1 MSDIETQRRKIDA
14 YLLENLSA
22 ELDALNRY
30 PIDPYSKWLY
40 VRALEFY
47 WTSSR
52 ALRSLR
58 ESVDQLRGVK
68 KTELPDDLDGE
79 VPEPAQKPQLL
90 IDMTPTV
97 RSGARTGIQR
107 VVREIAR
114 QCALQGLGAPI
125 TIQDDGRFLRRYP
138 VAGLSEEI
146 EPEAGDILLLLDA
159 AWNEAPLYPP
169 AMRRM
174 KEKGGTNVVA
184 IYDILPLLHPPLFN
198 RKVGGDFAR
207 WFDEIVRA
215 SDAAIAISRS
225 TAESVVDYLSAAP
238 SGKPLR
244 VGWWPLG
251 ADFSKS
257 AKGAPSAKAHRIAEG
272 APYFLSVG
280 TLEPRKAYPAALGA
294 FERLWAKGVDIGYTI
309 VGRPGWNTT
318 ALQERLRTHPE
329 AGRRLNWLDQASD
342 ADLHLLYEKARGT
355 VNASVAEGFGLPV
368 VEAAMHGAP
377 VIASD
382 IPIFR
387 EVGGSGARYFD
398 LLAPESLAAAIEAT
412 LAEPRR
418 SPQIA
423 TIGWRESAAEM
434 VRVIRQADYPL
445 RGT

>member
-1 MSDIETQRRKIDA
+1 MSDIETRRRKIDA

-30 PIDPYSKWLY
+30 PIDRYSKWLY

-52 ALRSLR
+52 ALRNLR
-58 ESVDQLRGVK
+58 DAVDRLRGV
-68 KTELPDDLDGE
+68 TRNEPPNDLNGE
-79 VPEPAQKPQLL
+79 IREPTQRPRLL

-97 RSGARTGIQR
+97 RSGAKTGIQR

-114 QCALQGLGAPI
+114 ECALQGLGVPI
-125 TIQDDGRFLRRYP
+125 TIQDDGSFRRRYSVP
-138 VAGLSEEI
+138 GLAEEI
-146 EPEAGDILLLLDA
+146 EPEQGDILLLLDA

-184 IYDILPLLHPPLFN
+184 VYDILPLLHPPLFN
-198 RKVGGDFAR
+198 CKVGADFAR
-207 WFDEIVRA
+207 WFEEIVRNA
-215 SDAAIAISRS
+215 DAAIAISRA
-225 TAESVVDYLSAAP
+225 TAESVVDYLGAGPSA
-238 SGKPLR
+238 KPLP
-244 VGWWPLG
+244 VGWWRLG
-251 ADFSKS
+251 ADF
-257 AKGAPSAKAHRIAEG
+257 AKAARGAPSAKARRIAEG

-280 TLEPRKAYPAALGA
+280 TLEPRKAYPTALGA
-294 FERLWAKGVDIGYTI
+294 FERLWAKGCEIGYTI

-318 ALQERLRTHPE
+318 ALQERLLGHPE

-342 ADLHLLYEKARGT
+342 ADLHLLYAQARGT

-368 VEAAMHGAP
+368 VEAAMHGVP

-387 EVGGSGARYFD
+387 EVGGTGARYFE
-398 LLAPESLAAAIEAT
+398 LLDSESLAAAIEST

-418 SPQIA
+418 APSIQ
-423 TIGWRESAAEM
+423 TIGWHQSAQEM
-434 VRVIRQADYPL
+434 VRVIRQGDYPL
-445 RGT
+445 RGA

>member
-1 MSDIETQRRKIDA
+1 MNDLEAQRRKIDA
-14 YLLENLSA
+14 YLLESLSA

-52 ALRSLR
+52 ALRQLR
-58 ESVDQLRGVK
+58 EGVDRFRGVTRTK
-68 KTELPDDLDGE
+68 LPDDLG
-79 VPEPAQKPQLL
+79 VAFPEPKQRPRLL

-114 QCALQGLGAPI
+114 QCAILGLGAPM
-125 TIQDDGRFLRRYP
+125 TIEDDGRFRRRYP
-138 VAGLSEEI
+138 LPGVSDEI
-146 EPEAGDILLLLDA
+146 EPMEGDILLLLDA
-159 AWNEAPLYPP
+159 AWNEAALYPP
-169 AMRRM
+169 AMRRV
-174 KEKGGTNVVA
+174 KAAGGINVVA

-198 RKVGGDFAR
+198 MKVGGDFAR

-215 SDAAIAISRS
+215 ADAAIAISRS

-238 SGKPLR
+238 SGRPLP

-251 ADFSKS
+251 ADF
-257 AKGAPSAKAHRIAEG
+257 AKTAGGAPGAKARSIAEG
-272 APYFLSVG
+272 QPYFLSVG
-280 TLEPRKAYPAALGA
+280 TLEPRKAYPTALGA
-294 FERLWAKGVDIGYTI
+294 FERLWAKGCDIGYTI

-318 ALQERLRTHPE
+318 ALQERLRGHPE

-368 VEAAMHGAP
+368 VEAAMHGVP

-387 EVGGSGARYFD
+387 EVGGSGARYFG
-398 LLAPESLAAAIEAT
+398 LLDPESLAAAIEAT

-418 SPQIA
+418 APEIA
-423 TIGWRESAAEM
+423 TIGWRQSAEEM
-434 VRVIRQADYPL
+434 VRVIRQAEYPL
-445 RGT
+445 RGA